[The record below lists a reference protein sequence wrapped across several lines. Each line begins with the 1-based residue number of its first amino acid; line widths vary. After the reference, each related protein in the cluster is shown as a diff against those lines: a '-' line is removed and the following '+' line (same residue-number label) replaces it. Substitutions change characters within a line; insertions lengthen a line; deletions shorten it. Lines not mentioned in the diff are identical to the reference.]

1 MINYDDFTKGTI
13 NKHNPN
19 WPEILVHLARMS
31 IIRDSRSGKT
41 NALRNLIKQKNG
53 DDFDIITYIY
63 LFVKDP
69 NEAKYHYLIK
79 KHKEIGLEV
88 HEDPKA
94 FIKYSN
100 NTFKV
105 VNFSDIKFHDVC
117 NF

>member
-1 MINYDDFTKGTI
+1 MINYDDFTNGTI

-19 WPEILVHLARMS
+19 WPQILVHLARML

-53 DDFDIITYIY
+53 DDYNIITYIY
-63 LFVKDP
+63 LYVKDP
-69 NEAKYHYLIK
+69 NEA

-117 NF
+117 NFWTI